1 MKTIQNVLI
10 GISLLFCGGLM
21 SCTDDTETTDVQQSV
36 KPGLYSIDITLTAE
50 PGVKSETRGLDTENG
65 EFTNVYPYDYIYI
78 HSAKT
83 DDTHQ
88 SIEIPLKNVE
98 HCDDCKGIHMQVE
111 VKDEEKVYIIRA
123 GEKEMT
129 LSADDKVYFSTIEG
143 PYWEAETSVATPVSG
158 SKVFVQNKEINKE
171 LLKSPTYTKED
182 LVALMLQG
190 IPTIKMTRHV
200 TGFRVYF
207 MFTHVT
213 VEADGST
220 NNSIDAKTWHD
231 ELKCNPD
238 DFSIK
243 LYLGPNFCHQYNVLN
258 DAVVS
263 GDEGGFYATNNQ
275 TYQPFEHVQ
284 YAYTTGSGGISIYKG
299 FGYVTDASHYLLSP
313 LNTLIP
319 ATDFS
324 IYAFIKYKSSDDSSD
339 EGASDSSDEGA
350 SWFQAQIPGITLET
364 NRIHYIIM
372 AFDIEDLRSQFL
384 PTTTTLSRTP
394 WSAPRKIGIKP
405 IKVICN

>member
-50 PGVKSETRGLDTENG
+50 PGVKSETRGLDTDNG
-65 EFTNVYPYDYIYI
+65 EFTNVYPYEYIYI

-83 DDTHQ
+83 DSTTHQ

-98 HCDDCKGIHMQVE
+98 HCNGCQGIHMQVE
-111 VKDEEKVYIIRA
+111 VKDEENGGGYIIRA

-129 LSADDKVYFSTIEG
+129 LSADDEVYFSTIEG
-143 PYWEAETSVATPVSG
+143 PYWEAETSEATPVSR
-158 SKVFVQNKEINKE
+158 SKVFVQNDDINKE
-171 LLKSPTYTKED
+171 LLKSKTYTKDE
-182 LVALMLQG
+182 LVNLIQQD
-190 IPTIKMTRHV
+190 PTIIMTRHV

-213 VEADGST
+213 ADGST
-220 NNSIDAKTWHD
+220 DNVIDEKDWITD
-231 ELKCNPD
+231 SPT

-243 LYLGPNFCHQYNVLN
+243 LYLGPNFCHQYDVLN

-263 GDEGGFYATNNQ
+263 GDKGGFYATNNQ
-275 TYQPFEHVQ
+275 TYQKFEHVR
-284 YAYTTGSGGISIYKG
+284 YAYSTGSGGTGIYEG
-299 FGYVTDASHYLLSP
+299 FGYVTDPSNYLLSP
-313 LNTLIP
+313 LNTSIP
-319 ATDFS
+319 DTDFS
-324 IYAFIKYKSSDDSSD
+324 IYAFIKYKPSDDSSD
-339 EGASDSSDEGA
+339 ESDEIDKSDEGA
-350 SWFQAQIPGITLET
+350 SWFQAQIPSIELKP
-364 NRIHYIIM
+364 NRIHFIIM

-384 PTTTTLSRTP
+384 TDTNTLSRTP
-394 WSAPRKIGIKP
+394 WSAPRKIDIKP

>member
-83 DDTHQ
+83 DNTHQ
-88 SIEIPLKNVE
+88 SIRIPLENVE
-98 HCDDCKGIHMQVE
+98 HCDGCQGIHMQVE
-111 VKDEEKVYIIRA
+111 VKDEENGGGYIIRA

-143 PYWEAETSVATPVSG
+143 PYWEAETSGATPVSG
-158 SKVFVQNKEINKE
+158 SNVFVQNDEINKE
-171 LLKSPTYTKED
+171 LLKSQTYTKEE
-182 LVALMLQG
+182 LVNLIRQD
-190 IPTIKMTRHV
+190 IPTITMTRHV

-207 MFTHVT
+207 MFTQVT
-213 VEADGST
+213 ADGST
-220 NNSIDAKTWHD
+220 ENSIDSVKWSN
-231 ELKCNPD
+231 ELKCKPD

-243 LYLGPNFCHQYNVLN
+243 LYLGPNFCHQYDVLN
-258 DAVVS
+258 DTVASDDV
-263 GDEGGFYATNNQ
+263 GYYATNDQ
-275 TYQPFEHVQ
+275 TYQPFERVQ
-284 YAYTTGSGGISIYKG
+284 YAYSTGSGGIGIYEG
-299 FGYVTDASHYLLSP
+299 FGYVTDASNYLLSP
-313 LNTLIP
+313 LNTSIP

-324 IYAFIKYKSSDDSSD
+324 IYAFIKYQSSDY
-339 EGASDSSDEGA
+339 SSDEGA
-350 SWFQAQIPGITLET
+350 SWFQAQISGITLET

-394 WSAPRKIGIKP
+394 WSAPRKIDIKP

>member
-88 SIEIPLKNVE
+88 SIIIPLKNVE
-98 HCDDCKGIHMQVE
+98 HCDGCKGIHMQVE
-111 VKDEEKVYIIRA
+111 VEENGGGYIIRA
-123 GEKEMT
+123 GEADMT
-129 LSADDKVYFSTIEG
+129 LSANDEVYFSTIEG
-143 PYWEAETSVATPVSG
+143 PYWEAETSEATPVIG
-158 SKVFVQNKEINKE
+158 SKVFVQNKERNKE
-171 LLKSPTYTKED
+171 LLKSKPYTKD
-182 LVALMLQG
+182 QLINLMQQD
-190 IPTIKMTRHV
+190 IPTITMTRHV

-213 VEADGST
+213 AEADGST
-220 NNSIDAKTWHD
+220 NNSIKADEWFTEFNNTLPDA
-231 ELKCNPD
+231 
-238 DFSIK
+238 FSIK
-243 LYLGPNFCHQYNVLN
+243 LYLGPNFCHQYDVLN
-258 DAVVS
+258 DEVVS
-263 GDEGGFYATNNQ
+263 GDEGGFYTTNNQ
-275 TYQPFEHVQ
+275 NYQKFEQVQ
-284 YAYTTGSGGISIYKG
+284 YAYSTGSGRIGIYEG
-299 FGYVTDASHYLLSP
+299 FGYVTDASNYLLSP
-313 LNTLIP
+313 INTSIP
-319 ATDFS
+319 AADFS
-324 IYAFIKYKSSDDSSD
+324 IYAFIKYKSTDYSSD
-339 EGASDSSDEGA
+339 KGA
-350 SWFQAQIPGITLET
+350 SWFQAKIPSITLEP

-384 PTTTTLSRTP
+384 TETNTLSRTP
-394 WSAPRKIGIKP
+394 WSAPRKIDIKP

>member
-83 DDTHQ
+83 DSTHQ
-88 SIEIPLKNVE
+88 SIRIPLKNVE
-98 HCDDCKGIHMQVE
+98 HCDGCKGIHMQVE
-111 VKDEEKVYIIRA
+111 VEENGGGYIIRA
-123 GEKEMT
+123 GEAEMT
-129 LSADDKVYFSTIEG
+129 LSADDEVYFSTIEG
-143 PYWEAETSVATPVSG
+143 PYWEAKTSGATPVSG
-158 SKVFVQNKEINKE
+158 SDVFVQNDDINKE
-171 LLKSPTYTKED
+171 LLKSKTYTKD
-182 LVALMLQG
+182 KLVNLMQQD
-190 IPTIKMTRHV
+190 ISTITMTRHV

-213 VEADGST
+213 ADGST
-220 NNSIDAKTWHD
+220 ENSIDSVKWST
-231 ELKCNPD
+231 ELECNPG

-243 LYLGPNFCHQYNVLN
+243 LYLGPNFCHQYDVLN
-258 DAVVS
+258 DKVASDDV
-263 GDEGGFYATNNQ
+263 GGYYATNNQ
-275 TYQPFEHVQ
+275 TYQKFERVQ
-284 YAYTTGSGGISIYKG
+284 YSYTTGDNGIGLYQG
-299 FGYVTDASHYLLSP
+299 FGYVTDASNYLLSP
-313 LNTLIP
+313 LNTSIP
-319 ATDFS
+319 AADFS

-339 EGASDSSDEGA
+339 EGAS
-350 SWFQAQIPGITLET
+350 WFQAQIPGITLEP

-384 PTTTTLSRTP
+384 TTTTTLSRTP
-394 WSAPRKIGIKP
+394 WSAPRKIDIKP

>member
-50 PGVKSETRGLDTENG
+50 SGVKSETRGLDTENG
-65 EFTNVYPYDYIYI
+65 EFTNEYPYEYIYI

-88 SIEIPLKNVE
+88 SIRIPLENVE
-98 HCDDCKGIHMQVE
+98 HCDGCQGIHMQVE
-111 VKDEEKVYIIRA
+111 VEDKNNGGGYIIRA

-143 PYWEAETSVATPVSG
+143 PYWEAETSGATPVSG
-158 SKVFVQNKEINKE
+158 SDVFVQNDEINKE
-171 LLKSPTYTKED
+171 LLKSQPYTKDE
-182 LVALMLQG
+182 LVKLMQQE

-213 VEADGST
+213 ADGST
-220 NNSIDAKTWHD
+220 DNVIKEEEWLT
-231 ELKCNPD
+231 ELGNPT

-243 LYLGPNFCHQYNVLN
+243 LYLGPNFCHQYDVLN
-258 DAVVS
+258 NEVAFDDV
-263 GDEGGFYATNNQ
+263 GGYYATTNDQ
-275 TYQPFEHVQ
+275 TYQPFKQVK
-284 YAYTTGSGGISIYKG
+284 YAYSTGSGGIGTYEG
-299 FGYVTDASHYLLSP
+299 FGYVTDVSNYLLSP
-313 LNTLIP
+313 LNTSIP

-324 IYAFIKYKSSDDSSD
+324 IYAFIKYKSSN
-339 EGASDSSDEGA
+339 DSSDEGA
-350 SWFQAQIPGITLET
+350 SWFQAQIPGITLEP

-384 PTTTTLSRTP
+384 TDTNTLSRTP
-394 WSAPRKIGIKP
+394 WSAPRKIDIKP

>member
-50 PGVKSETRGLDTENG
+50 PGVKSETRGLDTDNG

-83 DDTHQ
+83 DNTHQ
-88 SIEIPLKNVE
+88 SIRIPLENVE
-98 HCDDCKGIHMQVE
+98 HCDGCQGIHMQVE
-111 VKDEEKVYIIRA
+111 VEENGGGYIIRA
-123 GEKEMT
+123 GEEEEMT
-129 LSADDKVYFSTIEG
+129 LSANDKVYFSTIEG
-143 PYWEAETSVATPVSG
+143 PYWEAQTSGATPVSE

-171 LLKSPTYTKED
+171 LLKSKTYTKGELID
-182 LVALMLQG
+182 LMQQD
-190 IPTIKMTRHV
+190 ISTITMTRHV

-213 VEADGST
+213 ADGST
-220 NNSIDAKTWHD
+220 ENSIDSVKWST
-231 ELKCNPD
+231 ELECNPG

-243 LYLGPNFCHQYNVLN
+243 LYLGPNFCHQYDVLN
-258 DAVVS
+258 NAVVS
-263 GDEGGFYATNNQ
+263 GDEGGYYATNNQ
-275 TYQPFEHVQ
+275 TYQKFERAQ
-284 YAYTTGSGGISIYKG
+284 YAYTTGSGGIGIYEG
-299 FGYVTDASHYLLSP
+299 FGYVTDASNYLLSP
-313 LNTLIP
+313 LNTSIP

-324 IYAFIKYKSSDDSSD
+324 IYAFIKYKSSDK
-339 EGASDSSDEGA
+339 SSDEGA
-350 SWFQAQIPGITLET
+350 SWFKAQIPGITLEP

-384 PTTTTLSRTP
+384 TDTNTLSRTP
-394 WSAPRKIGIKP
+394 WSAPRKIDIKP

>member
-78 HSAKT
+78 HSAET
-83 DDTHQ
+83 DATHQ
-88 SIEIPLKNVE
+88 SIRIPLENVE
-98 HCDDCKGIHMQVE
+98 HCDGCQGIHMQVE
-111 VKDEEKVYIIRA
+111 VKDEENGGGYIIRA
-123 GEKEMT
+123 GEGEMN
-129 LSADDKVYFSTIEG
+129 LSADDEVYFSTIEG
-143 PYWEAETSVATPVSG
+143 PYWEAETSVATPASG
-158 SKVFVQNKEINKE
+158 SDVFVQNKEINKE
-171 LLKSPTYTKED
+171 LLKSKTYKKD
-182 LVALMLQG
+182 QLINLMQQD
-190 IPTIKMTRHV
+190 ISTITMTRHV

-207 MFTHVT
+207 MFTHVA
-213 VEADGST
+213 ADGST
-220 NNSIDAKTWHD
+220 ENSIDSVKWST
-231 ELKCNPD
+231 ELECNPG

-243 LYLGPNFCHQYNVLN
+243 LYLGPNFCHQYDVLN
-258 DAVVS
+258 NAVVS
-263 GDEGGFYATNNQ
+263 GDEGGYYATNNQ
-275 TYQPFEHVQ
+275 TYQKFERAQ
-284 YAYTTGSGGISIYKG
+284 YAYTTGSGGIGIYEG
-299 FGYVTDASHYLLSP
+299 FGYVTDASNYLLSP
-313 LNTLIP
+313 INTSIP
-319 ATDFS
+319 DTDFS
-324 IYAFIKYKSSDDSSD
+324 IYAFIKYKSTDYSSD
-339 EGASDSSDEGA
+339 KGA
-350 SWFQAQIPGITLET
+350 SWFQAQIPGIVLEP

-384 PTTTTLSRTP
+384 PATTTLSRTP

>member
-83 DDTHQ
+83 DNTHQ
-88 SIEIPLKNVE
+88 SIKIPLENVE
-98 HCDDCKGIHMQVE
+98 HCDGCQGIHMQVE
-111 VKDEEKVYIIRA
+111 VEENGGGYIIRA

-129 LSADDKVYFSTIEG
+129 LSAKDKVYFSTIEG
-143 PYWEAETSVATPVSG
+143 PYWEAETSGATPVSE
-158 SKVFVQNKEINKE
+158 SDVFVQNDEINKE
-171 LLKSPTYTKED
+171 LLKSQTYTKDE
-182 LVALMLQG
+182 LVNLMQQD
-190 IPTIKMTRHV
+190 IPTITMTRHV

-207 MFTHVT
+207 MFTQVT
-213 VEADGST
+213 ADGST
-220 NNSIDAKTWHD
+220 DNDIDEKDWIA
-231 ELKCNPD
+231 ELGSPT

-243 LYLGPNFCHQYNVLN
+243 LYLGPNFCHQYDVLN
-258 DAVVS
+258 NAVVS
-263 GDEGGFYATNNQ
+263 GDEGGFYATNDQ
-275 TYQPFEHVQ
+275 TYQEFERVE
-284 YAYTTGSGGISIYKG
+284 YSYTTGDNGIGLYRG
-299 FGYVTDASHYLLSP
+299 FGYVTDASNYLLSP
-313 LNTLIP
+313 LNTSIP

-339 EGASDSSDEGA
+339 EGAS
-350 SWFQAQIPGITLET
+350 WFQAQIPGIVLEP

-384 PTTTTLSRTP
+384 TDTNTLSRTP
-394 WSAPRKIGIKP
+394 WSAPRKIDIKP

>member
-83 DDTHQ
+83 DSTHQ
-88 SIEIPLKNVE
+88 SIRIPLKNVE
-98 HCDDCKGIHMQVE
+98 HCDGCQGIHMQVE
-111 VKDEEKVYIIRA
+111 VKDEENGGGYIIHA
-123 GEKEMT
+123 GEAEMT
-129 LSADDKVYFSTIEG
+129 LSANDSVYFSTIEG
-143 PYWEAETSVATPVSG
+143 PYWEAKTSGATPVSG
-158 SKVFVQNKEINKE
+158 SDVFVQNDDINKE
-171 LLKSPTYTKED
+171 LLKSQTYTKD
-182 LVALMLQG
+182 GLVNLMQQD
-190 IPTIKMTRHV
+190 ISTITMTRHV

-213 VEADGST
+213 ADGST
-220 NNSIDAKTWHD
+220 ENSIDSVKWST
-231 ELKCNPD
+231 ELECNPG

-243 LYLGPNFCHQYNVLN
+243 LYLGPNFCHQYDVLN
-258 DAVVS
+258 DKVASDDV
-263 GDEGGFYATNNQ
+263 GGYYATNNQ
-275 TYQPFEHVQ
+275 TYQKFERVQ
-284 YAYTTGSGGISIYKG
+284 YSYTTGDNGIGLYQG
-299 FGYVTDASHYLLSP
+299 FGYVTDASNYLLSP

-324 IYAFIKYKSSDDSSD
+324 IYAFIKYKSTDYSSD
-339 EGASDSSDEGA
+339 KGA
-350 SWFQAQIPGITLET
+350 SWFQAKIPGITLEP

-384 PTTTTLSRTP
+384 TDTNTLSRTP
-394 WSAPRKIGIKP
+394 WSAPRKIDIKP

>member
-50 PGVKSETRGLDTENG
+50 PGVKSETRGLDTDNG

-83 DDTHQ
+83 DSTHQ

-98 HCDDCKGIHMQVE
+98 HCDGCKGIHMQVE
-111 VKDEEKVYIIRA
+111 VEENGGGYIIRA
-123 GEKEMT
+123 GEAEMT
-129 LSADDKVYFSTIEG
+129 LSANDKVYFSTIEG
-143 PYWEAETSVATPVSG
+143 PYWEAKTSGATPVSG
-158 SKVFVQNKEINKE
+158 SDVFVQNKEINKE
-171 LLKSPTYTKED
+171 LLKSKTYTKKE
-182 LVALMLQG
+182 LVNLMQQD
-190 IPTIKMTRHV
+190 ISTITMTRHV

-207 MFTHVT
+207 MFTQVT
-213 VEADGST
+213 ADGST
-220 NNSIDAKTWHD
+220 ENSIDSVKWST
-231 ELKCNPD
+231 ELECNPG

-243 LYLGPNFCHQYNVLN
+243 LYLGPNFCHQYDVLN
-258 DAVVS
+258 NAVVS
-263 GDEGGFYATNNQ
+263 GDEGGYYATNNQ
-275 TYQPFEHVQ
+275 TYQKFERVQ
-284 YAYTTGSGGISIYKG
+284 YAYTTGSGGIGIYEG
-299 FGYVTDASHYLLSP
+299 FGYVTDISHYLLSP
-313 LNTLIP
+313 LNTSIP
-319 ATDFS
+319 AADFS
-324 IYAFIKYKSSDDSSD
+324 IYAFIKYKSSDYSSD
-339 EGASDSSDEGA
+339 KGA
-350 SWFQAQIPGITLET
+350 SWFQAQIPDITLET

-384 PTTTTLSRTP
+384 TDTNTLSRTP
-394 WSAPRKIGIKP
+394 WSAPRKIDIKP

>member
-83 DDTHQ
+83 DSTHHQ
-88 SIEIPLKNVE
+88 SIRIPLENVE
-98 HCDDCKGIHMQVE
+98 HCDGCQGIHMQVE
-111 VKDEEKVYIIRA
+111 VKDEENGGGYIIRA
-123 GEKEMT
+123 GEAEMT
-129 LSADDKVYFSTIEG
+129 LSADDNVYFSTIEG
-143 PYWEAETSVATPVSG
+143 PYWEAETSGATPVSG
-158 SKVFVQNKEINKE
+158 SDVFVQNDEINKE
-171 LLKSPTYTKED
+171 LLKSQTYTKDELVD
-182 LVALMLQG
+182 LMQQD
-190 IPTIKMTRHV
+190 ISTITMTRHV

-213 VEADGST
+213 ADGST
-220 NNSIDAKTWHD
+220 ENSIDSVKWST
-231 ELKCNPD
+231 ELECNPG

-243 LYLGPNFCHQYNVLN
+243 LYLGPNFCHQYDVLN
-258 DAVVS
+258 DTVVS

-275 TYQPFEHVQ
+275 TYQKFEHVQ
-284 YAYTTGSGGISIYKG
+284 YAYSTGSGGIGIYEG
-299 FGYVTDASHYLLSP
+299 FGYVTDASNYLLSP
-313 LNTLIP
+313 LNTSIP

-324 IYAFIKYKSSDDSSD
+324 IYAFIKYKSSDY
-339 EGASDSSDEGA
+339 SSDEGA
-350 SWFQAQIPGITLET
+350 SWFKAQIPGIKLEP

-384 PTTTTLSRTP
+384 TDTNTLSRTP
-394 WSAPRKIGIKP
+394 WSAPRKIDIKP

>member
-36 KPGLYSIDITLTAE
+36 KPGLYSIDITLIAE
-50 PGVKSETRGLDTENG
+50 SGVKSETRGLDTENG
-65 EFTNVYPYDYIYI
+65 EFTNEYPYDYIYI

-83 DDTHQ
+83 DNTHQ
-88 SIEIPLKNVE
+88 SIRMPLENVE
-98 HCDDCKGIHMQVE
+98 HCDGCQGIHMQAEVE
-111 VKDEEKVYIIRA
+111 DENNGGGYIIRA
-123 GEKEMT
+123 GEAKMT

-143 PYWEAETSVATPVSG
+143 PYWEAETSGATPVSG
-158 SKVFVQNKEINKE
+158 SNVFVQNKEINKE

-182 LVALMLQG
+182 LVALMQQG

-207 MFTHVT
+207 MFTQVT
-213 VEADGST
+213 ADGST
-220 NNSIDAKTWHD
+220 ENSIDSVKWSN
-231 ELKCNPD
+231 ELKCKPD

-243 LYLGPNFCHQYNVLN
+243 LYLGPNFCHQYDVLN
-258 DAVVS
+258 DTVASDDV
-263 GDEGGFYATNNQ
+263 GYYATNDQ
-275 TYQPFEHVQ
+275 TYQPFERVQ
-284 YAYTTGSGGISIYKG
+284 YAYSTGSGGIGIYEG
-299 FGYVTDASHYLLSP
+299 FGYVTDASNYLLSP
-313 LNTLIP
+313 LNTSIP

-324 IYAFIKYKSSDDSSD
+324 IYAFIKYKSSDY
-339 EGASDSSDEGA
+339 SSDEGA

-384 PTTTTLSRTP
+384 PATTTLSRTP

>member
-50 PGVKSETRGLDTENG
+50 PGVKSETRGLDTGNG
-65 EFTNVYPYDYIYI
+65 EFTNVYPYKYIYI

-83 DDTHQ
+83 DNTHQ

-98 HCDDCKGIHMQVE
+98 HCDGCQGIHMQVE
-111 VKDEEKVYIIRA
+111 VEENGGYTIRA
-123 GEKEMT
+123 EDAKMT

-143 PYWEAETSVATPVSG
+143 PYWEAETSGATPVRG

-171 LLKSPTYTKED
+171 LLKSTTYKKED
-182 LVALMLQG
+182 LVNLMHQG

-207 MFTHVT
+207 MFTHVA
-213 VEADGST
+213 ADGST
-220 NNSIDAKTWHD
+220 ENIIGEDDWITDSPT
-231 ELKCNPD
+231 

-243 LYLGPNFCHQYNVLN
+243 LYLGPNFCHQYDVLK

-275 TYQPFEHVQ
+275 TYQPFEQVR
-284 YAYTTGSGGISIYKG
+284 YAYTTGDNGIGLYQG
-299 FGYVTDASHYLLSP
+299 FGYVTDASNYLLSP
-313 LNTLIP
+313 LNTSIP

-324 IYAFIKYKSSDDSSD
+324 IYAFIKYKSSDYSSD
-339 EGASDSSDEGA
+339 KGA
-350 SWFQAQIPGITLET
+350 SWFKAQIPDITLEP

-384 PTTTTLSRTP
+384 TDTNTLSRTP
-394 WSAPRKIGIKP
+394 WSAPRKIDIKP

>member
-98 HCDDCKGIHMQVE
+98 HCDGCQGIHMQVE
-111 VKDEEKVYIIRA
+111 VKDKNNGGGYIIRA
-123 GEKEMT
+123 GEAEMN

-143 PYWEAETSVATPVSG
+143 SYWEAETSGATPVSG

-171 LLKSPTYTKED
+171 LLKSQTYTKDD
-182 LVALMLQG
+182 LIDLMQQD
-190 IPTIKMTRHV
+190 ISTITMKRHV

-213 VEADGST
+213 ADGST
-220 NNSIDAKTWHD
+220 ENIIDEDDWITD
-231 ELKCNPD
+231 SPT

-243 LYLGPNFCHQYNVLN
+243 LYLGPNFCHQYDVLN

-324 IYAFIKYKSSDDSSD
+324 IYAFIKYKSSDY
-339 EGASDSSDEGA
+339 SSDEGA
-350 SWFQAQIPGITLET
+350 SWFQAQISGITLET

>member
-21 SCTDDTETTDVQQSV
+21 SCTDDAETTDVQQSV

-50 PGVKSETRGLDTENG
+50 PGVKSETRGLDTDNG

-83 DDTHQ
+83 DSTTHQ
-88 SIEIPLKNVE
+88 SIRIPLENVE
-98 HCDDCKGIHMQVE
+98 HCDGCQGIHMQVE
-111 VKDEEKVYIIRA
+111 VEENGGGYIIRA
-123 GEKEMT
+123 EEAEMT
-129 LSADDKVYFSTIEG
+129 LSATDEVYFSTIEG
-143 PYWEAETSVATPVSG
+143 PYWEAETSGATPDRG
-158 SKVFVQNKEINKE
+158 SVVFKQNDDINKE
-171 LLKSPTYTKED
+171 LLKSQPYTKEE
-182 LVALMLQG
+182 LVNLMQQD
-190 IPTIKMTRHV
+190 ISTITMTRHV

-213 VEADGST
+213 ADGST
-220 NNSIDAKTWHD
+220 ENSIDSVQWST
-231 ELKCNPD
+231 ELECNPG

-243 LYLGPNFCHQYNVLN
+243 LYFGPNFCHQYDVLN
-258 DAVVS
+258 DEVVP
-263 GDEGGFYATNNQ
+263 GDEGGFYTTNNQ
-275 TYQPFEHVQ
+275 TYQKFERVQ
-284 YAYTTGSGGISIYKG
+284 YAYSTGSGGIGIYEG
-299 FGYVTDASHYLLSP
+299 FGYVTDASNYLLSP
-313 LNTLIP
+313 LNTSIP

-324 IYAFIKYKSSDDSSD
+324 IYAFIKYKSSDY
-339 EGASDSSDEGA
+339 SSDEGA
-350 SWFQAQIPGITLET
+350 SWFQAQIPDITLEP

-384 PTTTTLSRTP
+384 TTTTTLSRTP
-394 WSAPRKIGIKP
+394 WSAPRKIDIKP

>member
-50 PGVKSETRGLDTENG
+50 SGVKSETRGLDTENG

-88 SIEIPLKNVE
+88 SIRIPLEKVE
-98 HCDDCKGIHMQVE
+98 HCDGCQGIHMQVE
-111 VKDEEKVYIIRA
+111 VKDEENGGGYIIRA
-123 GEKEMT
+123 GEAEMK

-143 PYWEAETSVATPVSG
+143 PYWEAETSGATPVSG
-158 SKVFVQNKEINKE
+158 SKVFVQNKKINQE
-171 LLKSPTYTKED
+171 LLKSQTYKKEE
-182 LVALMLQG
+182 LVKLIEQD
-190 IPTIKMTRHV
+190 IPTITMTRHV

-213 VEADGST
+213 ADGST
-220 NNSIDAKTWHD
+220 DNYINEEDWIAKLGSPT
-231 ELKCNPD
+231 

-243 LYLGPNFCHQYNVLN
+243 LYLGPNFCHQYDVLN
-258 DAVVS
+258 DKVASDDV
-263 GDEGGFYATNNQ
+263 GGYYVTNNQ
-275 TYQPFEHVQ
+275 TYQPFERVQ
-284 YAYTTGSGGISIYKG
+284 YAYSTGSGGIGIYEG
-299 FGYVTDASHYLLSP
+299 FGYVTDASNYLLSP
-313 LNTLIP
+313 LNTSIP

-324 IYAFIKYKSSDDSSD
+324 IYAFIKYKSSDK
-339 EGASDSSDEGA
+339 SSDEGA
-350 SWFQAQIPGITLET
+350 SWFKAQISGITLEP

-394 WSAPRKIGIKP
+394 WSAPRKIDIKP

>member
-21 SCTDDTETTDVQQSV
+21 SCTDDAETTDVQQSV

-83 DDTHQ
+83 DSTHQ
-88 SIEIPLKNVE
+88 SIRIPLENVE
-98 HCDDCKGIHMQVE
+98 HCDGCKGIHMQVE
-111 VKDEEKVYIIRA
+111 VEENGGGYIIRA
-123 GEKEMT
+123 GEAEMT
-129 LSADDKVYFSTIEG
+129 LSADDDVYFSTIEG
-143 PYWEAETSVATPVSG
+143 PYWEAETNGATPVSG
-158 SKVFVQNKEINKE
+158 SDVFVHNNKINKE
-171 LLKSPTYTKED
+171 LLKSRTYTKEK
-182 LVALMLQG
+182 LVNLMQQD
-190 IPTIKMTRHV
+190 ISTITMTRHV

-207 MFTHVT
+207 MFTQVT
-213 VEADGST
+213 ADGST
-220 NNSIDAKTWHD
+220 DNDIDEKDWIA
-231 ELKCNPD
+231 ELGSPT

-243 LYLGPNFCHQYNVLN
+243 LYLGPNFCHQYDVLN
-258 DAVVS
+258 NAVVS
-263 GDEGGFYATNNQ
+263 GDEGGFYATNDQ
-275 TYQPFEHVQ
+275 TYQEFERVE
-284 YAYTTGSGGISIYKG
+284 YSYTTGDNGIGLYRG
-299 FGYVTDASHYLLSP
+299 FGYVTDASNYLLSP
-313 LNTLIP
+313 LNTSIP

-339 EGASDSSDEGA
+339 EGAS
-350 SWFQAQIPGITLET
+350 WFQAQIPGIVLEP

-384 PTTTTLSRTP
+384 TDTNTLSRTP
-394 WSAPRKIGIKP
+394 WSAPRKIDIKP